1 MAGSSDSPL
10 HKCWPGGSLA
20 RPMSF
25 PCRGRLHRR
34 TGCDEQERGIMRF
47 LLTSAGRKNAS
58 IRDALV
64 DLLGKPIAESSAL
77 CIPTAGYGH
86 PQGTPAGAR
95 ARGRVLPSCVR
106 SCFRARRSGPRLRLR
121 PCGRIRSASGD
132 RARPRA
138 SVDGGRRRGTACH
151 GCCVSARPVV
161 QRQSVEAPGASGRG
175 SSESESQ
182 GTVLHARP
190 AE

>member
-1 MAGSSDSPL
+1 
-10 HKCWPGGSLA
+10 
-20 RPMSF
+20 
-25 PCRGRLHRR
+25 
-34 TGCDEQERGIMRF
+34 MRF
-47 LLTSAGRKNAS
+47 LLTSAGIKNAS

-132 RARPRA
+132 RARRERA
-138 SVDGGRRRGTACH
+138 LT
-151 GCCVSARPVV
+151 VV
-161 QRQSVEAPGASGRG
+161 AAVAPHAMAAAFLLAQLFSGN
-175 SSESESQ
+175 
-182 GTVLHARP
+182 P
-190 AE
+190 